1 MANNIAI
8 PMDALKGTSLLS
20 LDAGA
25 PRQVFLYEDQKRTDK
40 PRLSEVTGRPLF
52 RFKAL
57 LKLSVTT
64 AEEVSLLLDSDAPL
78 PLLQEIPLDFGRSVL
93 GVRPEDAYSLV
104 LTITGTLRSD
114 KGGA

>member
-1 MANNIAI
+1 MANNLAI

-20 LDAGA
+20 LSAEP
-25 PRQVFLYEDQKRTDK
+25 PRQVFLYEDKKRTDK

-52 RFKAL
+52 RFKGL
-57 LKLSVTT
+57 LKLSATT

-93 GVRPEDAYSLV
+93 GVRPEDEFSLI
-104 LTITGTLRSD
+104 LTVTGTLRAD